1 MNFLS
6 HPLFQ
11 SLSPVFI
18 IIAVGYGLGRSALI
32 TSKGVSDLSNL
43 VFLVLVPAL
52 LFRTMSDVDFQ
63 TLDFSPIA
71 AYFVGVAILFA
82 GSVWWRGFTCES
94 VVLSLAG
101 SFSNMVMVGIALIG
115 LAYGQQGLVTL
126 LTLVSV
132 HALILLTAGALVLE
146 LAAAKERRIA
156 GTESPRLLKVA
167 LRAIK
172 ASIIHPIPLPIICG
186 LLYAQSGIAIPPMI
200 DLPLKMLGQ
209 AFGPL
214 ALILVGVSL
223 AKTQLMGEWRQA
235 LSVALL
241 KNILLPV
248 LVAASA
254 WLFGIRGL
262 PLVVMIVTA
271 ALPIGANVLLFAQ
284 RYKVMKEVTVT
295 AMGVSTI
302 LAAVTLSIV
311 MLLVSLIPVH

>member
-1 MNFLS
+1 VNFLS

-18 IIAVGYGLGRSALI
+18 IIAAGYWLGRRSLI
-32 TSKGVSDLSNL
+32 TTKGVGDLSNL
-43 VFLVLVPAL
+43 VFLVLIPAL
-52 LFRTMSDVDFQ
+52 LFRTMSGVDFQ
-63 TLDFSPIA
+63 TLELSPIA
-71 AYFVGVAILFA
+71 AYFVAVALLFA
-82 GSVWWRGFTCES
+82 VSVWWRGLNCAS
-94 VVLSLAG
+94 VVLGLAG
-101 SFSNMVMVGIALIG
+101 VFSNMVMVGIALIG

-132 HALILLTAGALVLE
+132 HALILLTVGSLVLE
-146 LAAAKERRIA
+146 LAAAKERRSTGA
-156 GTESPRLLKVA
+156 ESPRPFKVA
-167 LRAIK
+167 WRAMK

-186 LLYAQSGIAIPPMI
+186 LLYAQTGMPIPSMI
-200 DLPLKMLGQ
+200 DVPLKMLGQ
-209 AFGPL
+209 AFGPV

-223 AKTQLMGEWRQA
+223 AKTQLLGEWRQV
-235 LSVALL
+235 LTVALL
-241 KNILLPV
+241 KNIVLPLLV
-248 LVAASA
+248 GLSA

-295 AMGVSTI
+295 AMGVSTL

-311 MLLVSLIPVH
+311 MLLVSLIPIY